1 MGITASAESFSH
13 ASSRFPTNFGFN
25 ISIIWKFGKGFDEI
39 WWNGEEELV
48 TWFLTL
54 AVLSCIARPN
64 PAKDHMP
71 IVPSSSAGLR
81 AMRGV
86 SGRATILFFDAGF
99 PLSSLASENCIALLA
114 MAGDQIV
121 SNPVYQERM
130 S

>member
-1 MGITASAESFSH
+1 
-13 ASSRFPTNFGFN
+13 
-25 ISIIWKFGKGFDEI
+25 
-39 WWNGEEELV
+39 
-48 TWFLTL
+48 
-54 AVLSCIARPN
+54 
-64 PAKDHMP
+64 MP
-71 IVPSSSAGLR
+71 IVPSSAGLR

-99 PLSSLASENCIALLA
+99 PLSSLASENCIARLA